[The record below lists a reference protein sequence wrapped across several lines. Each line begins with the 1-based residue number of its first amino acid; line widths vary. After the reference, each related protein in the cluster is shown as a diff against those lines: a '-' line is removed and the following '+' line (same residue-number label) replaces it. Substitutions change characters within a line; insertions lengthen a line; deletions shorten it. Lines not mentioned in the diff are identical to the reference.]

1 MRRGVRCPQ
10 CGHPAEVLERYLE
23 LRLVRAI
30 VVMCLG
36 CLADRRENGETMHR
50 MSRAAVL

>member
-1 MRRGVRCPQ
+1 MRRMKCPQ
-10 CGHPAEVLERYLE
+10 CGHSAEVLERYLE
-23 LRLVRAI
+23 LRLVRAV

-36 CLADRRENGETMHR
+36 CLADRRGNGETINR